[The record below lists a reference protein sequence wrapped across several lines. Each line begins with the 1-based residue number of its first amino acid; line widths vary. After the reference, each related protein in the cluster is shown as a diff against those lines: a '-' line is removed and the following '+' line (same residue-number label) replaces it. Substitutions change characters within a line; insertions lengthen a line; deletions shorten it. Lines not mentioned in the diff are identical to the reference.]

1 MRKMLATL
9 TENFCPAFDMEGED
23 KDSLGTNE
31 LFNLL
36 SFYHIKDAVQESLV
50 PRANEMLLA

>member
-36 SFYHIKDAVQESLV
+36 SFYHIKDAL
-50 PRANEMLLA
+50 